1 MRSTDARH
9 RRAAPTRGLGIIPLM
24 VANTSR
30 VMGMLLGLVAL
41 AGCQTTRIVS
51 ITSDP
56 SGAMIRIDGV
66 ERGVT
71 PLGDV
76 RLDWKDANDTRQITA
91 SKRGYKDRTVSLRRD
106 DDRTTIDL
114 KLAPE
119 SKRVTI
125 NVVPSAAI
133 VSVDGRPLSPEPVST
148 ISSDIEFF
156 LDARGNFRD
165 RVITADRAGYER
177 AEVVASFADGKT
189 VYQLS
194 LEPMRKDLE
203 ITTTPPGG
211 EVFLDGKSF
220 GRAPLRIERVPFEVN
235 AQGEWVAKRIRI
247 SKPGYDPV
255 EQSIGWDDG
264 RTSYS
269 LALVPRTKKVRI
281 TTTPGNAVVTIE
293 GNVIRTDEKGVA
305 TIELAFPPV
314 NDLGDLKVHQAV
326 VTRKT
331 ADSEWYPESLPIGW
345 DNGKT
350 EYAVTLREILTTP
363 VPLLA
368 IGLERKEQG
377 WTVVPHNT
385 QTIGAKS
392 TTEGGDRQSPVRLFA
407 APKGQSIGSLAVSPD
422 GQFLV
427 FSVLSIG
434 ERGDFRSQLR
444 MARTDGTGGVSAI
457 TDGQTLDVCPS
468 FTPSGQQIVFASNRA
483 GRRGGGQL
491 NVWSINADGTGG
503 IKRLMAGSDTCDLWP
518 VQDSD
523 PEPRLFYEAWVD
535 GRPDPRIY
543 MTQLGTVFQTDITQL
558 SGMMPRIS
566 PKNDT
571 IIFVSP
577 NEKTGKCDLYRM
589 SDRGGASENLTNTPD
604 NDDRDPAW
612 SKDGA
617 RVAFASDAAVDGEG
631 RKQYDIWIL
640 DPSAPQSPVQ
650 VTTNA
655 SQDDSPVWDPGGEV
669 IYFRSNRGG
678 EWGIWKIA
686 VPRR

>member
-1 MRSTDARH
+1 MFRVD
-9 RRAAPTRGLGIIPLM
+9 GLI
-24 VANTSR
+24 
-30 VMGMLLGLVAL
+30 LGLILV
-41 AGCQTTRIVS
+41 AGCQTTRQVT

-56 SGAMIRIDGV
+56 AGAMIRIDGV
-66 ERGVT
+66 ERGPA
-71 PLGDV
+71 PLADEKLV
-76 RLDWKDANDTRQITA
+76 WKDADDVRQITA
-91 SKRGYKDRTVSLRRD
+91 SKRGYKDRTLALRRD
-106 DDRTTIDL
+106 DERTTIEL

-125 NVVPSAAI
+125 NVGPVPAI
-133 VSVDGRPLSPEPVST
+133 ISVDGRPLNPEPVST
-148 ISSDIEFF
+148 IASDIEFF

-165 RVITADRAGYER
+165 RTITADRPGYER
-177 AEVVASFADGKT
+177 AEATVSFNDGKT
-189 VYQLS
+189 VYQLA
-194 LEPMRKDLE
+194 LAPMSKDLE
-203 ITTTPPGG
+203 IATTPPGA
-211 EVFLDGKSF
+211 EVMLDGKSF
-220 GRAPLRIERVPFEVN
+220 GRSPVRIERVPFDVN
-235 AQGEWVAKRIRI
+235 PQGEWVPKRIRV

-255 EQSIGWDDG
+255 EQTISWDDG
-264 RTSYS
+264 RTAYS
-269 LALVPRTKKVRI
+269 LALVPKSKKVRMV
-281 TTTPGNAVVTIE
+281 TTPGNAVVTVD
-293 GNVIRTDEKGVA
+293 GKQYKSDDAGVA
-305 TIELAFPPV
+305 IIDLTFPPT
-314 NDLGDLKVHQAV
+314 NDLGDLKVYNAV

-331 ADSEWYPESLPIGW
+331 ADSEWYPVELPIAW
-345 DNGKT
+345 DNGRT
-350 EYAVTLREILTTP
+350 DYAVSLREVLTTP

-368 IGLERKEQG
+368 VGLERKDQG
-377 WTVVPHNT
+377 WTVVPQVE
-385 QTIGAKS
+385 QTIGAKA

-422 GQFLV
+422 GQFIV

-434 ERGDFRSQLR
+434 ERGDFRGQLR
-444 MARTDGTGGVSAI
+444 MARTDGTGGVSAM
-457 TDGQTLDVCPS
+457 TDGQTLDVCPA
-468 FTPSGQQIVFASNRA
+468 FTPNGQQIVFSSNRA

-535 GRPDPRIY
+535 GRADPRIY

-558 SGMMPRIS
+558 SGMQPRIS

-571 IIFVSP
+571 IVFVST
-577 NEKTGKCDLYRM
+577 NEKSGKRDLYRM

-604 NDDRDPAW
+604 IDERDPAW

-617 RVAFASDAAVDGEG
+617 RVAFAADSAVDGEG
-631 RKQYDIWIL
+631 RKQYDIWVL
-640 DPSAPQSPVQ
+640 DPAAPQSPVQ

-655 SQDDSPVWDPGGEV
+655 SQDDCPVWDPTGGA